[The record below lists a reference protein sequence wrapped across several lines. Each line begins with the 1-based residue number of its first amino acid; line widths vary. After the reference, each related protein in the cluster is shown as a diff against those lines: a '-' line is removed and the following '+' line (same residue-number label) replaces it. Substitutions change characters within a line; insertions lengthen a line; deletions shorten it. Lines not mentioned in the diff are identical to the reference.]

1 MMSVGTDI
9 IEIERIENSMKNK
22 KFLEYVFGEEEYEML
37 KIKNFSPQSVAA
49 NFCAKEAFF
58 KSIGTGIRG
67 YGLKNVQVLR
77 DEMGKPYFKF
87 SGKVSEEVEKNGY
100 KFSVSLSHSKNY
112 ALATVLCYTE

>member
-1 MMSVGTDI
+1 MFAVGTDI
-9 IEIERIENSMKNK
+9 IEIQRIKKSMKNK
-22 KFLEYVFGEEEYEML
+22 KFFEYVFGEEEYKML
-37 KIKNFSPQSVAA
+37 ESKNLLERSVAA

-77 DEMGKPYFKF
+77 DELGKPYFKF
-87 SGKVSEEVEKNGY
+87 SGKLLELVNKNKY
-100 KFSVSLSHSKNY
+100 KFSVSLSHSKEY

>member
-1 MMSVGTDI
+1 MFSIGTDI
-9 IEIERIENSMKNK
+9 IEIKRIEKSMKNK
-22 KFLEYVFGEEEYEML
+22 KFFEYVFGQEEYEML
-37 KIKNFSPQSVAA
+37 KSKKFSSESVAA

-77 DEMGKPYFKF
+77 DELGKPYFKF
-87 SGKVSEEVEKNGY
+87 SGKVLEEVEKKEC
-100 KFSVSLSHSKNY
+100 KFSVSLSHSKEY